1 MKKILADKL
10 EVASQN
16 DDVELALNFEV
27 TMPVYEE
34 FTQDKIDALISKI
47 KAEKSVSFMV
57 LFEGKVPDISIDMM
71 AICCKDSLGIIRA
84 KEDIDKLS
92 EVLQDETITKF
103 VYDVKM
109 LYH

>member
-1 MKKILADKL
+1 MIFVQKYELKTVLTRMKKILADKL

-71 AICCKDSLGIIRA
+71 AICCKI
-84 KEDIDKLS
+84 
-92 EVLQDETITKF
+92 VL
-103 VYDVKM
+103 VS
-109 LYH
+109 

>member
-1 MKKILADKL
+1 
-10 EVASQN
+10 
-16 DDVELALNFEV
+16 
-27 TMPVYEE
+27 
-34 FTQDKIDALISKI
+34 
-47 KAEKSVSFMV
+47 MV

-103 VYDVKM
+103 VYDVKCFTIEFRFKR
-109 LYH
+109 